1 MDVSVVDGLIMGLAV
16 AIVQLGDE
24 VDQAWWGQTFY
35 LFHLRKV
42 SYSSWK
48 KIRKASC
55 LTFWFL
61 LLPLVFIYSRIIP
74 LGNTSLGTTRVLQG

>member
-42 SYSSWK
+42 SYSS
-48 KIRKASC
+48 
-55 LTFWFL
+55 
-61 LLPLVFIYSRIIP
+61 
-74 LGNTSLGTTRVLQG
+74 